1 MIKIIYGLGSSLSSK
16 NNKQLQAWQACFPFY
31 FSIDVNITWFLQIR
45 GNFVFQGYTVKAKQ
59 ATFENYGLT
68 VVEGGS
74 QWGDGLYGWR
84 FQLKRMNFGFVRHA
98 FITNDGIE
106 NVKITYFINF

>member
-1 MIKIIYGLGSSLSSK
+1 M
-16 NNKQLQAWQACFPFY
+16 
-31 FSIDVNITWFLQIR
+31 
-45 GNFVFQGYTVKAKQ
+45 FQGYTVKAKQ
-59 ATFENYGLT
+59 VTIENYGLT

-74 QWGDGLYGWR
+74 QWGDGFYGGR
-84 FQLKRMNFGFVRHA
+84 FQLKRMNFGFLRHA

>member
-1 MIKIIYGLGSSLSSK
+1 MTEIW
-16 NNKQLQAWQACFPFY
+16 QQAKTKWQRKEVA
-31 FSIDVNITWFLQIR
+31 W

-106 NVKITYFINF
+106 NVKITYFIIF